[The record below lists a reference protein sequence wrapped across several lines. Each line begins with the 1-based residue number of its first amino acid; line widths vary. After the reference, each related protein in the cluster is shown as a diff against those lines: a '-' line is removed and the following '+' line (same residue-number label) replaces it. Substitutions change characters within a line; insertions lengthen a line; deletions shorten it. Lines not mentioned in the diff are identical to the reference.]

1 MVDVEILRNL
11 IPLNELTDDTLSKLA
26 KQLIVETY
34 PAGAVLCEEGDADG
48 TSLYLLE
55 GGVELVTS
63 KTTMRRIVQAGTADA
78 NFAIAQERPRPDT
91 ITATTGVR
99 IIQVDS
105 SRLDRAVM
113 FDELTTS
120 VTTLNGKTGKKES
133 DNEWVD
139 RMLNT
144 DAFSQVPQEKL
155 GPILL
160 KMEGRHVNNGDTVI
174 AQGVPGEYYYV
185 IKKGQFNVC
194 RKSDKGVEI
203 VANLGAGDVF
213 GEESL
218 ISGHGTNASVI
229 ATTDATVMCLAKS
242 DFDAL
247 LKEPLMQYV
256 DADKA
261 GQMIKQG
268 AMVIDVRTPE
278 EFKKGSLR
286 GSVNIPLLS
295 IRDGFDTLSKD
306 KAYVLCCRRGIQS
319 EVAAFLMRQKGFDVS
334 LLKGGLATI
343 AKKPKK

>member
-11 IPLNELTDDTLSKLA
+11 IPLNELAEETLNKLA
-26 KQLIVETY
+26 VQLKEEPY
-34 PAGAVLCEEGDADG
+34 PAGAVLCEEGDPEN
-48 TSLYLLE
+48 SSIYLLE

-63 KTTMRRIVQAGTADA
+63 KSTMRRIVHAGTPDA

-99 IIQVDS
+99 IVRVDN

-120 VTTLNGKTGKKES
+120 VTTLGNKQNKKES

-144 DAFSQVPQEKL
+144 DAFSQVPQDKL

-160 KMEGRHVNNGDTVI
+160 KMEGRHIKNGETVI
-174 AQGVPGEYYYV
+174 AQGEGGRFYYV
-185 IKKGQFNVC
+185 IKKGSFNVC
-194 RKSDKGVEI
+194 RKSDRGVEI
-203 VANLGAGDVF
+203 VASLGPGDVF

-218 ISGHGTNASVI
+218 ISGQATNASVI
-229 ATTDATVMCLAKS
+229 ATSDATVMSLDKD
-242 DFDAL
+242 DFDKL
-247 LKEPLMQYV
+247 LKEPLLQYV
-256 DADKA
+256 DADTA
-261 GQMIKQG
+261 GQMIQKG

-295 IRDGFDTLSKD
+295 IRDGFDKLASD
-306 KAYVLCCRRGIQS
+306 KPYVLCCRRGIQS

-334 LLKGGLATI
+334 VLKGGLATI
-343 AKKPKK
+343 AKKPKS